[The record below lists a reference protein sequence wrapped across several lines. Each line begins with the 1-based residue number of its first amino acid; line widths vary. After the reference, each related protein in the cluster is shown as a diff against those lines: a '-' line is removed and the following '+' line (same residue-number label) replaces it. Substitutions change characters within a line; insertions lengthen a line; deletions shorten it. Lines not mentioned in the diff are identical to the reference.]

1 MTVRELMARL
11 INCDMNKQVI
21 IELTEEDEKLL
32 FSNRVIF
39 FGRNF
44 CKAKSPICDSCKIK
58 NFCCIS

>member
-32 FSNRVIF
+32 FSRK
-39 FGRNF
+39 
-44 CKAKSPICDSCKIK
+44 KARGVFEFSESVY
-58 NFCCIS
+58 ISSENKED